1 MSNSKSKLQGLTNR
15 TNTPV
20 SIITRD
26 ASKIAEPT
34 GNIYKSIVVIGK
46 RSRQVATKMKEE
58 INNKLSEF
66 TTTVDNLEE
75 IFENREQIEISR
87 HFERQPK
94 PSLIAVEEFLEG
106 KVMFR
111 SASENGEEN
120 AQ

>member
-1 MSNSKSKLQGLTNR
+1 MSTAKSKFQGISTR
-15 TNTPV
+15 SNTPV
-20 SIITRD
+20 SIVTRD
-26 ASKIAEPT
+26 ASRIAEPT

-46 RSRQVATKMKEE
+46 RARQISTKAKEE

-87 HFERQPK
+87 HFERMPK
-94 PSLIAVEEFLEG
+94 PSLVAVEEFLDG

-111 SASENGEEN
+111 SASETGEESE
-120 AQ
+120 Q